1 MVYAGI
7 DTSKLSEKE
16 VLFFIRIKG
25 QQHFFDKV
33 YSKPVINELFGH
45 LKSFNTISEYK
56 NADHYIDLKKFSV
69 KDYSYN
75 DFEIFNSQIKPHL
88 ASIIF
93 RCRGLRAISF
103 EEAKDLILRATKF
116 WINFFQQ
123 NRDFK
128 LIVIHIID
136 NYVLD
141 IMYRIANVYELR
153 TVVLSEFFIYG
164 YRRHTIYGEFVKQRV
179 IDQIEIKEVVQYF
192 NRKEKSFWLKGLNT
206 FTSIK
211 YCSYLFFSY
220 YARVLIRYYIGYK
233 LLGNISYE
241 YRFAKQFA
249 KVPIRNFFVDKY
261 FNQIDVNL
269 IEKEYSKAVYIPLHV
284 YPEANVDYWIND
296 PNDADYYTT
305 IYEAL
310 AYFRDRNIK
319 VYIKEHPGF
328 LYQREVD
335 FYKIITSFSNV
346 ILVHPFDQNVALL
359 DKIEN
364 IMIWHGSAGVEGIMQ
379 GKKVVVYDK
388 NYYSKNYLP
397 SLHFFDQRKT
407 FSEEERESFM
417 SDILTGAVKF
427 NME

>member
-1 MVYAGI
+1 MIYAGI
-7 DTSKLSEKE
+7 DTSKLSETE

-25 QQHFFDKV
+25 EEHFFDKI

-45 LKSFNTISEYK
+45 LKSFSTISEYK
-56 NADHYIDLKKFSV
+56 NADYYIDLKKFSV

-103 EEAKDLILRATKF
+103 QEAKELILRATKF
-116 WINFFQQ
+116 WIYFFEQ
-123 NRDFK
+123 NPNFK

-141 IMYRIANVYELR
+141 ILYRIANVYKVR
-153 TVVLSEFFIYG
+153 TAVLSEFFIYG
-164 YRRHTIYGEFVKQRV
+164 YRRHTIYGEFVKQRE
-179 IDQIEIKEVVQYF
+179 IDQVEIQDVVQYF
-192 NRKEKSFWLKGLNT
+192 ERKEKSFWLKGLNT
-206 FTSIK
+206 FSSIK

-220 YARVLIRYYIGYK
+220 YARVFIRYYIGYK
-233 LLGNISYE
+233 LFGNISYE
-241 YRFAKQFA
+241 HRFAKQFA
-249 KVPIRNFFVDKY
+249 KVPLKNFFSDKFFDEINY
-261 FNQIDVNL
+261 NV
-269 IEKEYSKAVYIPLHV
+269 IEKEYNTAVYMPLHV

-310 AYFRDRNIK
+310 SFFRDRNIS

-328 LYQREVD
+328 LYQRETE
-335 FYKIITSFSNV
+335 FYRTITSFSNV
-346 ILVHPFDQNVALL
+346 TLVHPFDKNVVLL
-359 DKIEN
+359 DKIQN
-364 IMIWHGSAGVEGIMQ
+364 IMVWHGSAGVEGIMQ
-379 GKKVVVYDK
+379 GKKVVAYD
-388 NYYSKNYLP
+388 NNFYSKNYIPPLK
-397 SLHFFDQRKT
+397 LFNQRNVFTK
-407 FSEEERESFM
+407 EERVNFM
-417 SDILTGAVKF
+417 SDILGGAVKF